1 MFQRLLLLLLRLLDW
16 SPVLCKRITE
26 LAQFDYG

>member
-1 MFQRLLLLLLRLLDW
+1 MFQGCLLLLLLLRLLDL

-26 LAQFDYG
+26 LA